1 MGAGDHIW
9 LCKINVLYTQKS
21 PDFCS
26 VCELSQEGDK
36 YELSAPNGARMAL
49 PYQEETRLGLVTISY
64 FPHPKNWILITPVYP
79 SETHLI
85 GPIFRENLP
94 TDRPEVLAK
103 YGAWATTLGNTI
115 FIFYFYFWN

>member
-1 MGAGDHIW
+1 MRTYRRKVLPGEWRLYCDHIW
-9 LCKINVLYTQKS
+9 LCKLNVLCTQKS

-64 FPHPKNWILITPVYP
+64 FPHYPKTWILISHNP
-79 SETHLI
+79 
-85 GPIFRENLP
+85 NLP
-94 TDRPEVLAK
+94 L
-103 YGAWATTLGNTI
+103 
-115 FIFYFYFWN
+115 